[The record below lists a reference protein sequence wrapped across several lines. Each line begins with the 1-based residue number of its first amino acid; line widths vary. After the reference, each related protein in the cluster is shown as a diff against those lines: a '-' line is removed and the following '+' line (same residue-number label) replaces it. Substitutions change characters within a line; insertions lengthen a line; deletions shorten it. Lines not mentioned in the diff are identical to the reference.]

1 MEDTTTTSTST
12 SRTLEAA
19 LGYVN
24 LGLPII
30 PLCSSKHQGMSFS
43 HREGCES
50 PGKTPVIKEWQKR
63 GVPQQEEVEGWFSRN
78 PHLNLG
84 LILGRAGEEQGWNIC
99 GIDVDG
105 EEAEE
110 RLQKLSRGVLP
121 PTWEFTTA
129 RGRRLLY
136 MLPEGAHSKKLKQ
149 TVKEGEVAFLATGQ
163 QTVIPP
169 SVHYTGKLYQ
179 WKEGRDPSG
188 IGLADAPQWLLNVV
202 LIAGGEEGE
211 PLSPPIEYQDWNRT
225 LTEGERNTHIT
236 KLAGSL
242 IARDNIPKRDVI
254 SFLRTWN
261 REHCDPPIS
270 EVEIEAMVTALFA
283 SEKHKQIARK
293 GKNKKEEA
301 VLRPVPFAEAFLDKQ
316 KEQGYS
322 WKYST
327 TRGMFYRCDDST
339 GPWQP
344 LDSIFLQKLIRQ
356 QLVHEDPSWDKMYCV
371 NEILGALKEIMAS
384 EEEIN
389 LFDMGAYTDLTY
401 VFLENGMLDWKRGVV
416 VPWDPKTYST
426 IQLPVIWNPKEA
438 ESGESKSLQV
448 WEEVLNEWIS
458 DKDTIAFLQE
468 YLGYC
473 LLPDCSFR
481 TAIFLFGAGSNGKS
495 LFLDVITKL
504 FGRYIS
510 FIPLHRIAE
519 RFETVGL
526 LDKLINVCGDID
538 PKYIKETS
546 ILKAAISGDVIRGE
560 YKYGKS
566 FHFTPTSKMIF
577 SANTL
582 PRSQDTTYGWYSRW
596 KYIEFPHRFPVNPG
610 FKANLLNTLATPE
623 ALSALLWWAVEGL
636 KRLYANGVF
645 TDSHTMKAAG
655 TTYRTENDSVLAFTE
670 MMISPIE
677 LENTLPHER
686 PTPIIIASLYR
697 VYTEWC
703 EDQGLK
709 ATSQIG
715 FSRRLMDTGNYVKA
729 VRLLDSRSTSCLIN
743 VKLSP
748 EIEKEY
754 KMLEALRKQR

>member
-1 MEDTTTTSTST
+1 MEKDMTSSN
-12 SRTLEAA
+12 TLEAA
-19 LGYVN
+19 LSYVN

-43 HREGCES
+43 HREECES
-50 PGKTPVIKEWQKR
+50 PGKTPVIKEWQR
-63 GVPQQEEVEGWFSRN
+63 RTVPQWEEVEDWFRRN
-78 PHLNLG
+78 SHLNLG

-99 GIDVDG
+99 GIDIDG

-110 RLQKLSRGVLP
+110 RLQKMSRGVLP
-121 PTWEFTTA
+121 PTWEFATGN
-129 RGRRLLY
+129 GRRLLY
-136 MLPEGAHSKKLKQ
+136 MLPEGAHSKKFKQ
-149 TVKEGEVAFLATGQ
+149 KVKEGELAFLATGQ

-169 SVHYTGKLYQ
+169 SVHYTGKVYQ
-179 WKEGRDPSG
+179 WIEGRDPSS
-188 IGLADAPQWLLNVV
+188 IGLADAPQWLLNMV
-202 LIAGGEEGE
+202 LIAGEEGE
-211 PLSPPIEYQDWNRT
+211 EISNLSPPVEFQDWNRT
-225 LTEGERNTHIT
+225 LSKGERNTHIT

-242 IARDNIPKRDVI
+242 IARGTIPKREVI
-254 SFLRTWN
+254 SFLKTWN
-261 REHCDPPIS
+261 REHCNPPIS
-270 EVEIEAMVTALFA
+270 EVEIEVMVTALFE

-293 GKNKKEEA
+293 SKKGKEEV
-301 VLRPVPFAEAFLDKQ
+301 VLRPVPFAEAFLNKQ

-344 LDSIFLQKLIRQ
+344 LDTIFVQKLIRQ
-356 QLVHEDPSWDKMYCV
+356 QLVHEDPSWDKMHCV
-371 NEILGALKEIMAS
+371 SEILGALKEIMAS
-384 EEEIN
+384 EEETN
-389 LFDMGAYTDLTY
+389 LFDMGTYTDLTY
-401 VFLENGMLDWKRGVV
+401 IFLENGMLDWKRGVV
-416 VPWDPKTYST
+416 VPWNPATYST
-426 IQLPVIWNPKEA
+426 IQLPVVWNPREA
-438 ESGESKSLQV
+438 ESGQSKNLQV

-458 DKDTIAFLQE
+458 NKDTIKFLQE

-495 LFLDVITKL
+495 LFLDVIARL

-546 ILKAAISGDVIRGE
+546 ILKAAISGDIIRGE

-582 PRSQDTTYGWYSRW
+582 PRSQDITYGWYSRW
-596 KYIEFPHRFPVNPG
+596 RYIEFPHQ
-610 FKANLLNTLATPE
+610 FKVDPSYKAKLLNTMATPE

-636 KRLYANGVF
+636 KRLYANGAF
-645 TDSHTMKAAG
+645 TDSHAMKVAEM
-655 TTYRTENDSVLAFTE
+655 TYRTENDNVLAFTE
-670 MMISPIE
+670 RMLSPIE
-677 LENTLPHER
+677 KAELDNER
-686 PTPIIIASLYR
+686 LTPIAVASLYQ
-697 VYTEWC
+697 VYVEWC
-703 EDQGLK
+703 VEQGLK
-709 ATSQIG
+709 ATSQVG
-715 FSRRLMDTGNYVKA
+715 FSRRLMDNGDYIKA
-729 VRLLDSRSTSCLIN
+729 VRLLGGRSTNCLLN
-743 VKLSP
+743 VRLSP

-754 KMLEALRKQR
+754 KMTEALRKQR